1 MMTESI
7 QENIIY
13 MPLPI
18 VNMHIPH
25 QFTNEEI
32 EALDIEWQWQQTN
45 EKFITS

>member
-1 MMTESI
+1 MMTEST

-18 VNMHIPH
+18 VNIHTLN

-32 EALDIEWQWQQTN
+32 EALESEWQKTIG
-45 EKFITS
+45 KFITS

>member
-18 VNMHIPH
+18 VNMHMLN

-32 EALDIEWQWQQTN
+32 EALEADWRKTIG
-45 EKFITS
+45 KFITS

>member
-18 VNMHIPH
+18 VNMHMLN

-32 EALDIEWQWQQTN
+32 EALEAEW
-45 EKFITS
+45 EKTSAKIITS